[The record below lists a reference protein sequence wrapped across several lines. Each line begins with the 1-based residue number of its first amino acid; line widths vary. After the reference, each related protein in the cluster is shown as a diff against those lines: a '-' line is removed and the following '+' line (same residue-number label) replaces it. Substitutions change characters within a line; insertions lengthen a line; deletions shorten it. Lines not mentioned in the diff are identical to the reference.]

1 MFSVAPEDALSGP
14 SSYAGTMAQ
23 SEPQITITTWI
34 KLEDGSLIPFDKDKL
49 DPPLDPNDTKGWAR
63 VREGMRR
70 DGLVR

>member
-34 KLEDGSLIPFDKDKL
+34 KMEDGTLVPFDPAL
-49 DPPLDPNDTKGWAR
+49 LSPPLDPNDSVGWAR
-63 VREGMRR
+63 VDERMRQER
-70 DGLVR
+70 QAH